1 MSRHASNILEL
12 ESPAGHARRA
22 AVQDGLTLAR
32 SVSARRWAIWQ
43 EQEAAGQQAC
53 FATPLRLVCTK
64 VDCLWR
70 SECLKLRAD
79 WMR

>member
-1 MSRHASNILEL
+1 MSRYAADALEL
-12 ESPAGHARRA
+12 ESPSRRSSRLPARE
-22 AVQDGLTLAR
+22 GLAPAR
-32 SVSARRWAIWQ
+32 SASERRWAIWQ

-53 FATPLRLVCTK
+53 FATPLRLICTK
-64 VDCLWR
+64 MDCPWR